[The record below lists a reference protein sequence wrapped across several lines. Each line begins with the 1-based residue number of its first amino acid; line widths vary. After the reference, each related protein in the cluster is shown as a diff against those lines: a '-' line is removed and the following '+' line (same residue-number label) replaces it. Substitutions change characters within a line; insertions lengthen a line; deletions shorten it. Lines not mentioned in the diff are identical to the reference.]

1 MDEDQQMRR
10 KVAQA
15 SGSGQQREPAS
26 KTPPELSQCP
36 LGLHS
41 ILQPYEGSLRQNGQD
56 CSPIELAL
64 QSLTAS
70 LLAVLC

>member
-1 MDEDQQMRR
+1 MDEDQQRRR

-15 SGSGQQREPAS
+15 SGSGQQRGPAS

-36 LGLHS
+36 LGLLS
-41 ILQPYEGSLRQNGQD
+41 ILQSYEGSLRQNGQD
-56 CSPIELAL
+56 CAPIELAL
-64 QSLTAS
+64 QSQTAS